1 MDNICRD
8 AGIRTRNAATAARC
22 ATNELHTFF
31 FCRSPVE
38 FLPSGTGGTT
48 VGKVSSGI
56 VSGSF
61 LVLVPY
67 LEGVPVMSAQL
78 QISVQSR
85 YMIRIYI
92 LYHYPDLV

>member
-1 MDNICRD
+1 M
-8 AGIRTRNAATAARC
+8 
-22 ATNELHTFF
+22 
-31 FCRSPVE
+31 
-38 FLPSGTGGTT
+38 
-48 VGKVSSGI
+48 GKVSSGI

-85 YMIRIYI
+85 Y
-92 LYHYPDLV
+92 LYD